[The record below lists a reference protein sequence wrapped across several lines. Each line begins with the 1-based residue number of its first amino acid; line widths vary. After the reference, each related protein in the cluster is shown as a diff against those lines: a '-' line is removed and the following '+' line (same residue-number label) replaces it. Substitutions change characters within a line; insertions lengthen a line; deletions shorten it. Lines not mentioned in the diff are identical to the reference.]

1 MMPVWFGPI
10 IDLAVRVGNY
20 VMGRVEKKTE
30 DSDHATDALIDRD
43 RTVLRDGLDKL
54 RDKDRNI

>member
-1 MMPVWFGPI
+1 MPWFGPL

-30 DSDHATDALIDRD
+30 DSDHATDALVDRD
-43 RTVLRDGLDKL
+43 RTVLRDGLD
-54 RDKDRNI
+54 RVRNDDQTV

>member
-1 MMPVWFGPI
+1 MPVWFGPL

-30 DSDHATDALIDRD
+30 EEDHATDALIDRD
-43 RTVLRDGLDKL
+43 RTVLRDELDKL
-54 RDKDRNI
+54 RDDDKTV